1 MNWWIFTHSP
11 PVTVPIEMKCTSTQP
26 PQMTIVNE
34 HCNKLNN
41 NSSVAGIVDGSGILA
56 QINPSP
62 IIQQQSNSQMTS
74 MNISTPPEHLHK
86 SPAST
91 STGSTSACGSCLQ
104 PICDRYIMKV
114 VETPY
119 HERCLQCVSCC
130 CNLMNTCY
138 QRDNKLYCRID
149 YERWVAL
156 HLILLP
162 FSKRKLIDEHRQ
174 GRPKT
179 LLTTSFNLDSR
190 FKYINETSNPT
201 ATLWYHKI
209 CIYKKRFQLKLFFMC
224 STFSFFFC
232 AVVIKRKTRSVE
244 KEKIL
249 HLHIQTTS
257 LVWSHNHWISPLTSS
272 WLQLLVLPFYACKHL
287 RINLKVFWS
296 HRENYA
302 RRIF

>member
-1 MNWWIFTHSP
+1 
-11 PVTVPIEMKCTSTQP
+11 MKCTTAQP

-34 HCNKLNN
+34 NCNKLNN

-62 IIQQQSNSQMTS
+62 IIQQQSNSQMTP
-74 MNISTPPEHLHK
+74 MNVSTPPEHLHK

-156 HLILLP
+156 RSICFYFHKETSSMNIDKEDL
-162 FSKRKLIDEHRQ
+162 KLFWQPHS
-174 GRPKT
+174 T
-179 LLTTSFNLDSR
+179 R
-190 FKYINETSNPT
+190 FKYINERTTPT
-201 ATLWYHKI
+201 TTLWYHKI

-224 STFSFFFC
+224 STFSFLLRRC
-232 AVVIKRKTRSVE
+232 HQEKDSIKSE
-244 KEKIL
+244 KRQERKIL
-249 HLHIQTTS
+249 HLHIQTRS
-257 LVWSHNHWISPLTSS
+257 LVWSRNHWISPLTSP
-272 WLQLLVLPFYACKHL
+272 WLLILPFYACKHP
-287 RINLKVFWS
+287 RINLKVFLEPS
-296 HRENYA
+296 GKLCEKNLLSLNCK
-302 RRIF
+302 FP